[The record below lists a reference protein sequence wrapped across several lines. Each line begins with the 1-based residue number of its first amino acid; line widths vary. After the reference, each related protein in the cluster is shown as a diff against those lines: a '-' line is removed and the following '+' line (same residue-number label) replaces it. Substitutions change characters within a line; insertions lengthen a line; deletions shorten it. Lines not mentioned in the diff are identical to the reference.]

1 MAKDSTTS
9 NSERS
14 IIEELKRNKLAYET
28 KLRQYEL
35 FQQNKK
41 KTQSQVDLHS
51 RSKRNQSII
60 SQPEFT

>member
-35 FQQNKK
+35 VQQNKK

>member
-35 FQQNKK
+35 VQQNKK

-60 SQPEFT
+60 SQPELT